1 MATMS
6 RRIVGAPMNTY
17 CRICEAACGLTV
29 AHDEHG
35 APVQLRPD
43 REHPVS
49 RGHVCAK
56 GTRFLEVARH
66 PERVL
71 HPRLDG
77 RRARWPDAVAE
88 VSRRLRSVI
97 DEHGP
102 HAVGVYFGNPMAF
115 NGLGTVATLAF
126 AKALGTRNVF
136 YAGSQDCNNKF
147 AGADIVHRSPVV
159 QAFPDFE
166 HTHFALVLGSNPYI
180 SQSSFVHIDGGG
192 PRAFAGIL
200 ERGGHIVW
208 VDPRRS
214 ESAQRWGEHL
224 AIRPGSDAWLLLG
237 LLALCA
243 PGAPA
248 AARGAERV
256 DGWPQLRA
264 AVADVD
270 LDEVAA
276 RTGIAR
282 EQIERLALRLR
293 EAPSAALHLSV
304 GVNMGGFGT
313 LSYVLLQALAWVT
326 GNYDRRGGLLVGS
339 MARIVD
345 RVFRW
350 SGVHNEHRSRIGGFS
365 SVLGTLPGGILADE
379 ILEPGPDRIR
389 ALLVLAGDPLRSI
402 PGAARTEQALRSLD
416 FLACVDMFESATA
429 RHAHALL
436 PAASWLERWD
446 LALTSVPFVQGPLVQ
461 VSGPVMPPIGEA
473 RTDTRILGDLAVG
486 LGLPGLRW
494 RLAQLPLDRWLPRPR
509 FGLPVPPVRPG
520 RWLRANRLRLWD
532 ERVAQELRRLRTAP
546 AAEPEAFTLIG
557 RRRRL
562 GHNSWLHGGHRSG
575 DAEASAWLSPQD
587 LAALGVDEGQRVEI
601 RCDAGTL
608 RIPVRAVEGLAPR
621 TVVVPH
627 GLPGL
632 NINAVIPAG
641 VDRIERVSGQLTMTG
656 IAARVVAVAPGL
668 GYEDG

>member
-1 MATMS
+1 
-6 RRIVGAPMNTY
+6 MNTY

-29 AHDEHG
+29 EHDEHG
-35 APVQLRPD
+35 APVRLRPD

-71 HPRLDG
+71 HPRIEG
-77 RRARWPDAVAE
+77 QRAGWPAAIERVAG
-88 VSRRLRSVI
+88 RLRRVI

-115 NGLGTVATLAF
+115 NGTGTVATLAF

-159 QAFPDFE
+159 QAFPDLAN
-166 HTHFALVLGSNPYI
+166 THFALVLGSNPYV
-180 SQSSFVHIDGGG
+180 SQSSFVHMEGGG
-192 PRAFAGIL
+192 PSTFAGIL
-200 ERGGHIVW
+200 ARGGEIVW

-237 LLALCA
+237 LLSLVAD
-243 PGAPA
+243 GAPPTD
-248 AARGAERV
+248 RV
-256 DGWPQLRA
+256 EGWPQLRA
-264 AVADVD
+264 AVAAVE

-282 EQIERLALRLR
+282 AEIERLAQRLR
-293 EAPSAALHLSV
+293 SAPSAALHMSV

-313 LSYVLLQALAWVT
+313 LAYVLMQALAWAT
-326 GNYDRRGGLLVGS
+326 GNYDRRGGLLIGS

-350 SGVHNEHRSRIGGFS
+350 GGLHDQHRSRIGGLS
-365 SVLGTLPGGILADE
+365 SVLGTLPGGVLADE
-379 ILEPGPDRIR
+379 ILEPGPERIR

-402 PGAARTEQALRSLD
+402 PGATRTEQALRSLD

-429 RHAHALL
+429 RHAHVLL

-446 LALTSVPFVQGPLVQ
+446 LALTSVPFLQGPLVQ
-461 VSGPVMPPIGEA
+461 VSGPVMPPPGEA
-473 RTDTRILGDLAVG
+473 RTDTRILGDLAVA

-494 RLAQLPLDRWLPRPR
+494 RAARLPFDRWLPRPR
-509 FGLPVPPVRPG
+509 FGLPVPRQRPG
-520 RWLRANRLRLWD
+520 RWLRGKNRLRLWD
-532 ERVAQELRRLRTAP
+532 ERVAEELRRLLATP
-546 AAEPEAFTLIG
+546 ALEPEAFTLIG

-562 GHNSWLHGGHRSG
+562 GHNSWLHGGQRTG
-575 DAEASAWLSPQD
+575 AAEAAAWLAPQD
-587 LAALGVDEGQRVEI
+587 LEALGVDEGQSVEI
-601 RCDAGTL
+601 RGEAGVLTL
-608 RIPVRAVEGLAPR
+608 PAHAVEGLAPR
-621 TVVVPH
+621 TIVVPH
-627 GLPGL
+627 GLAGL

-641 VDRIERVSGQLTMTG
+641 VEHIERVSGQLTMTG
-656 IAARVVAVAPGL
+656 IPVHVVAAATGL
-668 GYEDG
+668 GYEGA